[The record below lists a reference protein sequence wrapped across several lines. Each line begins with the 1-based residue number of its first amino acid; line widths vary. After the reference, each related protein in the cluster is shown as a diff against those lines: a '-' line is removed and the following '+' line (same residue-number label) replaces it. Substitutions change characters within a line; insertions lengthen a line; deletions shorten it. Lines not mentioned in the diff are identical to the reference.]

1 MQGVLVDKLPQN
13 VKEGKIIPICCT
25 EESKKDA
32 SLKDA
37 HSTFYY
43 DDENNY
49 YQPFGAGIY
58 AKSTLPKLIEHYSRL
73 EFCFQLFFSK
83 QFSVPREKFCL
94 FFLLCANVAQQT

>member
-58 AKSTLPKLIEHYSRL
+58 AKSTLPKLIEHYRHNGQSVAVGDSTD
-73 EFCFQLFFSK
+73 FPGQLVIMV
-83 QFSVPREKFCL
+83 SV
-94 FFLLCANVAQQT
+94 